1 MSSKIV
7 KLNGHKLKSD
17 KIVRKLDRIIHSIE
31 RLEIIQQKNKMNR
44 EKAEMRVK

>member
-1 MSSKIV
+1 MMSSKIV

-31 RLEIIQQKNKMNR
+31 RLENIKPKQRI
-44 EKAEMRVK
+44 